1 MRLPPITPAPLRI
14 LWVRLGGIWPLTSGG
29 RVRTFHTVAH
39 LSQRHKVTLL
49 ATHTAGDDP
58 EELRRRLP
66 ACEEVVSVPYA
77 PPKRGTPRFAL
88 AVLRSWLSRDP
99 VDLVK
104 MRVPALRAATR
115 ARARVGAYDLCVA
128 DFLHSMPNVPM
139 DRRLPV
145 LLFEH
150 NVEHLIWKRLADI
163 DTQPWRRALLEVEW
177 RKMRRREVEAC
188 RRATLTVA
196 VSEADRDVLAAAA
209 PGARVCAVPTGVDTS
224 YFSPNGYQPVSARLV
239 FTGALEWY
247 PNEDAMLH
255 FVGTILPII
264 RRQVADVSLTIVGRK
279 PSARL
284 RAFVEG
290 VPGITIAADVPD
302 VRPYMGQAAV
312 YVVPLRVGG
321 GTRLKI
327 FEALAMR
334 MAVVSTTVG
343 AEGLPMVPGEHY
355 LRADDSEHFAAAVV
369 ELLRNPERREAIAR
383 AGRRLVEE
391 RYAWAQVVREFATRC
406 EEAVA
411 AHAG

>member
-1 MRLPPITPAPLRI
+1 
-14 LWVRLGGIWPLTSGG
+14 
-29 RVRTFHTVAH
+29 
-39 LSQRHKVTLL
+39 VT
-49 ATHTAGDDP
+49 
-58 EELRRRLP
+58 
-66 ACEEVVSVPYA
+66 
-77 PPKRGTPRFAL
+77 
-88 AVLRSWLSRDP
+88 
-99 VDLVK
+99 
-104 MRVPALRAATR
+104 
-115 ARARVGAYDLCVA
+115 
-128 DFLHSMPNVPM
+128 
-139 DRRLPV
+139 
-145 LLFEH
+145 
-150 NVEHLIWKRLADI
+150 
-163 DTQPWRRALLEVEW
+163 
-177 RKMRRREVEAC
+177 
-188 RRATLTVA
+188 
-196 VSEADRDVLAAAA
+196 
-209 PGARVCAVPTGVDTS
+209 
-224 YFSPNGYQPVSARLV
+224 ARLV

-255 FVGTILPII
+255 FVGTILPLI

-355 LRADDSEHFAAAVV
+355 LRADESEHFAAAVV

-391 RYAWAQVVREFATRC
+391 HYAWPQVVREFATRC

>member
-1 MRLPPITPAPLRI
+1 MNVKPFAA
-14 LWVRLGGIWPLTSGG
+14 IW
-29 RVRTFHTVAH
+29 TFPSMLFSAFLVAWGAEAAQVFV
-39 LSQRHKVTLL
+39 SQ
-49 ATHTAGDDP
+49 G
-58 EELRRRLP
+58 
-66 ACEEVVSVPYA
+66 
-77 PPKRGTPRFAL
+77 FAL
-88 AVLRSWLSRDP
+88 AVLRSWLSPDP

-115 ARARVGAYDLCVA
+115 ARARAGAFDLCVA
-128 DFLHSMPNVPM
+128 DFLHSMPNVPT
-139 DRRLPV
+139 DRGLPV

-177 RKMRRREVEAC
+177 RKMRRRELEAC

-224 YFSPNGYQPVSARLV
+224 YFSPNGYQPVTARLV

-264 RRQVADVSLTIVGRK
+264 RGQVADVSLTIVGRK

-312 YVVPLRVGG
+312 YVVRLRVGG

-355 LRADDSEHFAAAVV
+355 LRADESDRFAAAVV

-391 RYAWAQVVREFATRC
+391 RYTWPQVVREFATRC

-411 AHAG
+411 VHAG